1 MRTARI
7 FIVLL
12 FLIWCQ
18 SALAARGT
26 ILYVPM
32 DNRPVC
38 LDYTVQTM
46 EKAGWDVRIPPR
58 EYIADEVRSG
68 DSEKLFSWLEENA
81 SSSVAVVASSDAL
94 LYGGL
99 VASRTHEI
107 PLETLKARADRLVDL
122 KKNFGGNKIYVFTT
136 IMRSPKASGAPV
148 EPAYYKEW
156 GPKIF
161 RLGELE
167 DRLELKV
174 LTRREARELAELR
187 AGIPKS
193 VLSDMYTRRVNNIK
207 ATELLLHGVESGDF
221 DYMLIGRDDTA
232 PYSQAH
238 REARSMDILVR
249 ELPNEKIR
257 FFSGADQL
265 GLLLLSRA
273 STRLQYQL
281 PLIDVK
287 YAPGKGGKT
296 VPSYEDDTVSE
307 SARQHIYAAGGFP
320 ARSMKRADLVLAV
333 NTPENGVTAEASSEA
348 NTFEPTPA
356 LEKFTD
362 KVENLLDRGYHVA
375 MADIKYGNGADN
387 ALVKELF
394 DRNMAYRLDSYSGW
408 NTAGNS
414 IGYALAQG
422 LLYKMYGSGGKKELL
437 QIRYLDDWAYQANVR
452 MQVYRR
458 LIWPNYWPNSGLSE
472 EQNARAEQDITK
484 DIIAVASP
492 LMGDAPEH
500 YTYTLPWNRMF
511 EVYVKAK

>member
-1 MRTARI
+1 M
-7 FIVLL
+7 LL
-12 FLIWCQ
+12 MLLLWCQ
-18 SALAARGT
+18 SAAAARGT

-38 LDYTVQTM
+38 LDYAVQTM
-46 EKAGWDVRIPPR
+46 EKAGWDVRVPPR
-58 EYIADEVRSG
+58 EYIADEVRCG
-68 DSEKLFSWLEENA
+68 DSDKLFSWLEENA
-81 SSSVAVVASSDAL
+81 SASVAVVASSDAL

-107 PLETLKARADRLVDL
+107 PLETLKQRAERLVDL
-122 KKNFGGNKIYVFTT
+122 KKNYGGNKIYVFAT

-187 AGIPKS
+187 AEIPKD
-193 VLSDMYTRRVNNIK
+193 VLSDMYTRRIHNIK

-238 REARSMDILVR
+238 REARSMDILVS
-249 ELPNEKIR
+249 ELPNERIR

-281 PLIDVK
+281 PLINVK
-287 YAPGKGGKT
+287 FAPGTGGQT
-296 VPSYEDDTVSE
+296 VPSYEDETVYE
-307 SARQHIYAAGGFP
+307 STRQHIYAAGGFP
-320 ARSMKRADLVLAV
+320 ARSIKRADLVLAV
-333 NTPENGVTAEASSEA
+333 NTPENGITAEASSADNNYEA
-348 NTFEPTPA
+348 SPA
-356 LEKFTD
+356 LNKFTD
-362 KVENLLDRGYHVA
+362 VVEELLDSGCNVA

-394 DRNMAYRLDSYSGW
+394 DRNIAYRLASYSGW

-422 LLYKMYGSGGKKELL
+422 LMCNMYETSGKKELL
-437 QIRYLDDWAYQANVR
+437 QVRYLDDWAYQANVR
-452 MQVYRR
+452 MEVYRQ
-458 LIWPNYWPNSGLSE
+458 LIWRNYWPNSGLNE
-472 EQNARAEQDITK
+472 EQNARAEQYITE
-484 DIIAVASP
+484 DIIKVASP
-492 LMGDAPEH
+492 LMGEAPER